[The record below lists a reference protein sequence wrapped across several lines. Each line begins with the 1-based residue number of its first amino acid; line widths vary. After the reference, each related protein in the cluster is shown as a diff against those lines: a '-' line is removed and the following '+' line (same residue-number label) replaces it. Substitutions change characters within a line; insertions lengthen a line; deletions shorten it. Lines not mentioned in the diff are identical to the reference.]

1 MRDCDGIELNKA
13 ASGAV
18 ICHTTYRVASPDAL
32 SLLPSVEESCVET
45 LEGLED
51 IGPIDRIYMFLA
63 WRFEGHAKPTKRAK
77 ASQRRHVAS
86 EPRLD

>member
-51 IGPIDRIYMFLA
+51 IGPIDRIYVHVFGL
-63 WRFEGHAKPTKRAK
+63 EV
-77 ASQRRHVAS
+77 RR
-86 EPRLD
+86 PRETDETS